1 MNPIIFRITES
12 VGNST
17 MSMRKVLSV
26 SNFSSK
32 GDALAAI
39 PANMTARD
47 TNTIDVDQPY
57 IALTIVENGCV
68 HSCLDFYQ

>member
-1 MNPIIFRITES
+1 MNIIIFRLTES

-17 MSMRKVLSV
+17 MSMKKVLSV

-47 TNTIDVDQPY
+47 TSAIDVNQPY

-68 HSCLDFYQ
+68 HSCVDFYQ